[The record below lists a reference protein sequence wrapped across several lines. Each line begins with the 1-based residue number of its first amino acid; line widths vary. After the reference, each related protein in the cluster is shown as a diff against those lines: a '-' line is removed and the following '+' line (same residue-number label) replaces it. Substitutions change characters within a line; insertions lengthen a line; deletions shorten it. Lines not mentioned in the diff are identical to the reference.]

1 MSYRN
6 PKAAP
11 INDDSAIY
19 EGIQKLSSDVVTFAN
34 NERDRKAALIAQGLA
49 ASQAVDDNVNKM
61 GLNIKEGGKSNFQTQ
76 VFEKSKDIKNQ
87 INAQFGLMSKTFSS
101 PEVRAKAKAE
111 IARLQKYPEQL
122 VGEMATG
129 KYIVDQ
135 LSESMQIKA
144 GTTGSVSF
152 SNDINLMG
160 VGMDLQQGGKNT
172 TIEDE
177 NGGRVL
183 VTTNDKGETFRLNIS
198 AITQSLASNPDQS
211 LFKTVQ
217 DDTAEIDMYSTALGF
232 GKDVTKETLIKSGYL
247 TAGKKIMIAG
257 VETIPYSVNMPVLEK
272 AAKDLSLDLLENNSN
287 YNYTNSIW
295 QDRLGNKTTLKEAK
309 EQFGNDKIQDD
320 IQDHYIKEALKK
332 AQLNLGFTLKQ
343 APPPK
348 PEKVTKATKAEIE
361 QKKYNEL
368 VVRFKGDAKKGGFFD
383 KFTEAANKHLHG
395 DYTKKKKDE
404 DLREL
409 LSERGLSILPIYDT
423 KNELIEDVQMIKDKN
438 TGKSIEIS
446 ADRISKKELMDA
458 VLVMQGVELPDIQDI
473 TRDPLAPIKI

>member
-34 NERDRKAALIAQGLA
+34 NERDRKSALIAQGLA

-87 INAQFGLMSKTFSS
+87 INAQFAIMSKTFSS
-101 PEVRAKAKAE
+101 PEDRAKAKAE

-183 VTTNDKGETFRLNIS
+183 VTKNKDGETFRLNIS

-232 GKDVTKETLIKSGYL
+232 GKDVTKETLIANEHLIPTG
-247 TAGKKIMIAG
+247 TEMIAG
-257 VETIPYSVNMPVLEK
+257 VKTATYGVNMDALER

-309 EQFGNDKIQDD
+309 EQFGNNKIQDD

-343 APPPK
+343 AAPPK
-348 PEKVTKATKAEIE
+348 PEKATKATKAEIE
-361 QKKYNEL
+361 QKEYGVKVKDFAE
-368 VVRFKGDAKKGGFFD
+368 DAKKGGFFD
-383 KFTEAANKHLHG
+383 KITEQVNKRAG
-395 DYTKKKKDE
+395 NYGNYTQDEKDKE
-404 DLREL
+404 LREL
-409 LSERGLSILPIYDT
+409 LSSRGLSVLPIYGND
-423 KNELIEDVQMIKDKN
+423 
-438 TGKSIEIS
+438 GKVIPGVLSLSDGVTNKKTEIS
-446 ADRISKKELMDA
+446 SKNISRKEIMDA
-458 VLVMQGVELPDIQDI
+458 ILVMQGVKPADIKTI
-473 TRDPLAPIKI
+473 TSDLNPN

>member
-34 NERDRKAALIAQGLA
+34 NERDRKAALITEGLA

-61 GLNIKEGGKSNFQTQ
+61 GLNLKEGSSNFQTQ
-76 VFEKSKDIKNQ
+76 VFEKSKGIKNA
-87 INAQFGLMSKTFSS
+87 ISGQFAILNQTFSS
-101 PEVRAKAKAE
+101 PEDRAKAKAE

-135 LSESMQIKA
+135 LSESMQVKA

-160 VGMDLQQGGKNT
+160 VGMDLKNGGKNT

-232 GKDVTKETLIKSGYL
+232 GKDVTKETLIANKHLIKTG
-247 TAGKKIMIAG
+247 TEMIAG
-257 VETIPYSVNMPVLEK
+257 VETATYGVNMDALEN
-272 AAKDLSLDLLENNSN
+272 AAKDLGKDLLDNNAN
-287 YNYTNSIW
+287 YGYASSIW
-295 QDRLGNKTTLKEAK
+295 QDRLGKSTTLKEAIKATSK
-309 EQFGNDKIQDD
+309 EEVLGK

-343 APPPK
+343 AK
-348 PEKVTKATKAEIE
+348 LKDESQTYFASSNALDQLVKGKIDGGLDLVEFNGMKFVRKGAS
-361 QKKYNEL
+361 KKDFMISKQT
-368 VVRFKGDAKKGGFFD
+368 VV
-383 KFTEAANKHLHG
+383 LG
-395 DYTKKKKDE
+395 DYITEIKNGQEVIKTDKHGTKIREMPSLTD
-404 DLREL
+404 DLKTQIKMYL
-409 LSERGLSILPIYDT
+409 YNAKT
-423 KNELIEDVQMIKDKN
+423 KQYTLNEK
-438 TGKSIEIS
+438 
-446 ADRISKKELMDA
+446 AWRA
-458 VLVMQGVELPDIQDI
+458 
-473 TRDPLAPIKI
+473 LAGDSVIRKVPK

>member
-34 NERDRKAALIAQGLA
+34 NERARKAALITEGLD

-61 GLNIKEGGKSNFQTQ
+61 GLNLKEGSSNFQTQ
-76 VFEKSKDIKNQ
+76 VFEKSKGIKNA
-87 INAQFGLMSKTFSS
+87 ISGQFAILNQTFSS
-101 PEVRAKAKAE
+101 PEDRAKAKAE

-135 LSESMQIKA
+135 LSESMQLKA

-160 VGMDLQQGGKNT
+160 VGMDLQQGGENT
-172 TIEDE
+172 KIEDVD
-177 NGGRVL
+177 GGRVL

-198 AITQSLASNPDQS
+198 NITQSLAANPDQS

-232 GKDVTKETLIKSGYL
+232 GKDVTKETLIANNHLIL
-247 TAGKKIMIAG
+247 TGTEMIAG
-257 VETIPYSVNMPVLEK
+257 VETATYGVNMDALEN
-272 AAKDLSLDLLENNSN
+272 AAKDLGKDLLDNNAN
-287 YNYTNSIW
+287 YGYASSIW
-295 QDRLGNKTTLKEAK
+295 QDRLGKSTTLKEAIKATSK
-309 EQFGNDKIQDD
+309 EEVLGK

-343 APPPK
+343 AK
-348 PEKVTKATKAEIE
+348 LKDESQTYFASSNALDQLVKGKIDGGLDLVEFNGMKFVRKGAS
-361 QKKYNEL
+361 KKDFMISKQT
-368 VVRFKGDAKKGGFFD
+368 VV
-383 KFTEAANKHLHG
+383 LG
-395 DYTKKKKDE
+395 DYITEIKNGQEVIKTDKHGTKVREMPSLTD
-404 DLREL
+404 DLKTQIKMYL
-409 LSERGLSILPIYDT
+409 YNAKT
-423 KNELIEDVQMIKDKN
+423 KQYTLNEK
-438 TGKSIEIS
+438 
-446 ADRISKKELMDA
+446 AWRA
-458 VLVMQGVELPDIQDI
+458 
-473 TRDPLAPIKI
+473 LAGDSVIRKVPK

>member
-6 PKAAP
+6 PKAEP
-11 INDDSAIY
+11 INTGAAVY
-19 EGIQKLSSDVVTFAN
+19 ESINKLAGDVLTFDTT
-34 NERDRKAALIAQGLA
+34 ERGRKAALITEGIA

-61 GLNIKEGGKSNFQTQ
+61 GLNIKEGSSNFQNQ
-76 VFEKSKDIKNQ
+76 VFEKSKGIKNK
-87 INAQFGLMSKTFSS
+87 ISGQFAILNQTFSS
-101 PEVRAKAKAE
+101 PEERARAKAE

-135 LSESMQIKA
+135 LSESMQVKA

-232 GKDVTKETLIKSGYL
+232 GKDVTKETLIANEHLIPTG
-247 TAGKKIMIAG
+247 TEMIAG
-257 VETIPYSVNMPVLEK
+257 VKTATYGVNMDALER

-309 EQFGNDKIQDD
+309 EQFGNNKIQDD

-343 APPPK
+343 AAPPT
-348 PEKVTKATKAEIE
+348 PEKATKATKAEIE

-368 VVRFKGDAKKGGFFD
+368 VGRLKGDAKKGGFFD

-409 LSERGLSILPIYDT
+409 LSERGLSILPIYNT

-458 VLVMQGVELPDIQDI
+458 VLVMQGIELPDIQDI
-473 TRDPLAPIKI
+473 TRDPLAPIK

>member
-87 INAQFGLMSKTFSS
+87 INAQFAIMSKTFSS
-101 PEVRAKAKAE
+101 PEDRAKAKAE

-135 LSESMQIKA
+135 LSESMQVKA

-232 GKDVTKETLIKSGYL
+232 GKDVTKETLVANKHLIETG
-247 TAGKKIMIAG
+247 TEMIAG
-257 VETIPYSVNMPVLEK
+257 VETATYGVNMDALER

-309 EQFGNDKIQDD
+309 EQFGNNKIQDD

-343 APPPK
+343 AAPPP
-348 PEKVTKATKAEIE
+348 PEKATKLTKAEIE
-361 QKKYNEL
+361 QKEYGVKVKDFTE
-368 VVRFKGDAKKGGFFD
+368 DAKKGGFFD
-383 KFTEAANKHLHG
+383 KITEQVNKPAG
-395 DYTKKKKDE
+395 DYGTYTQVEKDKE
-404 DLREL
+404 LREL
-409 LSERGLSILPIYDT
+409 LSSRGLSVLPIYGNDGNVIPGVLSLSDGVT
-423 KNELIEDVQMIKDKN
+423 KKKTEISSKN
-438 TGKSIEIS
+438 TSRKEI
-446 ADRISKKELMDA
+446 MDA
-458 VLVMQGVELPDIQDI
+458 ILVMQGIKPADIKTI
-473 TRDPLAPIKI
+473 TSDLNPN

>member
-87 INAQFGLMSKTFSS
+87 INGQFAIMSKTFSS
-101 PEVRAKAKAE
+101 PEDRAKAKAE

-135 LSESMQIKA
+135 LSESMQVKA

-232 GKDVTKETLIKSGYL
+232 GKDVTKETLIANEHLIPTG
-247 TAGKKIMIAG
+247 TEMIAG
-257 VETIPYSVNMPVLEK
+257 VKTATYGVNMDALER

-309 EQFGNDKIQDD
+309 EQFGNNKIQDD

-343 APPPK
+343 AAPPT
-348 PEKVTKATKAEIE
+348 PEKATKATKAEIE

-368 VVRFKGDAKKGGFFD
+368 VGRLKGDAKKGGFFD

-409 LSERGLSILPIYDT
+409 LSERGLSILPIYNT

-458 VLVMQGVELPDIQDI
+458 VLVMQGIELPDIQDI
-473 TRDPLAPIKI
+473 TRDPLAPIK

>member
-34 NERDRKAALIAQGLA
+34 NERARKAALITEGLD

-61 GLNIKEGGKSNFQTQ
+61 GLNLKEGSSNFQTQ
-76 VFEKSKDIKNQ
+76 VFEKSKGIKNA
-87 INAQFGLMSKTFSS
+87 ISGQFAILNQTFSS
-101 PEVRAKAKAE
+101 PEDRAKAKAE

-135 LSESMQIKA
+135 LSESMQLKA

-160 VGMDLQQGGKNT
+160 VGMDLQQGGENT
-172 TIEDE
+172 KIEDVD
-177 NGGRVL
+177 GGRVL

-198 AITQSLASNPDQS
+198 NITQSLAANPDQS

-247 TAGKKIMIAG
+247 TAGEKIMIAG

-309 EQFGNDKIQDD
+309 EQFGNNKIQDD

-343 APPPK
+343 AAPPK
-348 PEKVTKATKAEIE
+348 PEKATKATKAEIE
-361 QKKYNEL
+361 QKEYDVKVKDFAE
-368 VVRFKGDAKKGGFFD
+368 DAKKGGFFD
-383 KFTEAANKHLHG
+383 KITEQVNKRAG
-395 DYTKKKKDE
+395 NYGNYTQDEKDKE
-404 DLREL
+404 LREL
-409 LSERGLSILPIYDT
+409 LSSRGLAILPIYGNDGNIIPGVLSLSDGDSNKKT
-423 KNELIEDVQMIKDKN
+423 
-438 TGKSIEIS
+438 EIS
-446 ADRISKKELMDA
+446 SKNISKKEIMDA
-458 VLVMQGVELPDIQDI
+458 ILVMQGIKRADIKTITELNPN
-473 TRDPLAPIKI
+473 

>member
-87 INAQFGLMSKTFSS
+87 INSQFAIMSKTFSS
-101 PEVRAKAKAE
+101 PEDRAKAKAE

-135 LSESMQIKA
+135 LSESMQVKA

-232 GKDVTKETLIKSGYL
+232 GKDVTKETLIANKHLIETG
-247 TAGKKIMIAG
+247 TEMIAG
-257 VETIPYSVNMPVLEK
+257 VETATYGVNMSALEN

-295 QDRLGNKTTLKEAK
+295 QDRLGNKTTLSEAR
-309 EQFGNDKIQDD
+309 EQFGNNKIQDD

-343 APPPK
+343 AQPK
-348 PEKVTKATKAEIE
+348 TKGETYFASSNALNQLAKRKAGGGVNEVTFNGMKFSVIE
-361 QKKYNEL
+361 
-368 VVRFKGDAKKGGFFD
+368 
-383 KFTEAANKHLHG
+383 
-395 DYTKKKKDE
+395 
-404 DLREL
+404 
-409 LSERGLSILPIYDT
+409 
-423 KNELIEDVQMIKDKN
+423 
-438 TGKSIEIS
+438 GKSKE
-446 ADRISKKELMDA
+446 DTVISKKIT
-458 VLVMQGVELPDIQDI
+458 VQGDYITEKINGQEVIKTDINGTKMREPSTI
-473 TRDPLAPIKI
+473 ENDPNAQIKMYLYNAKTKQYTLNEKAWRALAGDSVIRKVPN

>member
-87 INAQFGLMSKTFSS
+87 INGQFAIMSKTFSS
-101 PEVRAKAKAE
+101 PEDRAKAKAE

-160 VGMDLQQGGKNT
+160 VGMDLKNGGKNT

-183 VTTNDKGETFRLNIS
+183 VTTNEEGETFRLNIS

-232 GKDVTKETLIKSGYL
+232 GKDVTKETLIANNHLIETG
-247 TAGKKIMIAG
+247 TEMIAG
-257 VETIPYSVNMPVLEK
+257 VKTVTYGVNMGALEK

-295 QDRLGNKTTLKEAK
+295 QDRLGNKTTLSEARD
-309 EQFGNDKIQDD
+309 EFGNDKIQDD

-368 VVRFKGDAKKGGFFD
+368 VGRFKGDAKKGGFFD

-458 VLVMQGVELPDIQDI
+458 VLVMQGIELPDIQDI
-473 TRDPLAPIKI
+473 TRDPLAPIK

>member
-34 NERDRKAALIAQGLA
+34 NERARKAALITEGLD

-61 GLNIKEGGKSNFQTQ
+61 GLNLKEGSSNFQTQ
-76 VFEKSKDIKNQ
+76 VFEKSKGIKNA
-87 INAQFGLMSKTFSS
+87 ISGQFAILNQTFSS
-101 PEVRAKAKAE
+101 PEDRAKAKAE

-135 LSESMQIKA
+135 LSESMQLKA

-160 VGMDLQQGGKNT
+160 VGMDLQQGGENT
-172 TIEDE
+172 KIEDVD
-177 NGGRVL
+177 GGRVL

-198 AITQSLASNPDQS
+198 NITQSLAANPDQS

-232 GKDVTKETLIKSGYL
+232 GKDVTKETLIANNHLIL
-247 TAGKKIMIAG
+247 TGTEKIAG
-257 VETIPYSVNMPVLEK
+257 VETATYGVNMDALEN
-272 AAKDLSLDLLENNSN
+272 AAKDLGKDLLDNNAN
-287 YNYTNSIW
+287 YGYASSIW
-295 QDRLGNKTTLKEAK
+295 QDRLGKSTTLKEAIKATSK
-309 EQFGNDKIQDD
+309 EEVLGK

-343 APPPK
+343 AK
-348 PEKVTKATKAEIE
+348 LKDESQTYFASSNALDQLVKGKIDGGLDLVEFNGMKFVRKGAS
-361 QKKYNEL
+361 KKDFMISKQT
-368 VVRFKGDAKKGGFFD
+368 VV
-383 KFTEAANKHLHG
+383 LG
-395 DYTKKKKDE
+395 DYITEIKNGQEVIKTDKHGTKVREMPSLTD
-404 DLREL
+404 DLKTQIKMYL
-409 LSERGLSILPIYDT
+409 YNAKT
-423 KNELIEDVQMIKDKN
+423 KQYTLNEK
-438 TGKSIEIS
+438 
-446 ADRISKKELMDA
+446 AWRA
-458 VLVMQGVELPDIQDI
+458 
-473 TRDPLAPIKI
+473 LAGDSVIRKVPK

>member
-61 GLNIKEGGKSNFQTQ
+61 GLNLKEGGKSNFQTQ

-183 VTTNDKGETFRLNIS
+183 VTKNKDGETFRLNIS

-247 TAGKKIMIAG
+247 TAGEKIMIAG
-257 VETIPYSVNMPVLEK
+257 VETIPYSVNMPALEN

-309 EQFGNDKIQDD
+309 EQFGNNKIQDD

-343 APPPK
+343 AAPPK
-348 PEKVTKATKAEIE
+348 PEKATKATKAEIE
-361 QKKYNEL
+361 QKEYDVKVKDFAE
-368 VVRFKGDAKKGGFFD
+368 DAKKGGFFD
-383 KFTEAANKHLHG
+383 KITEQVNKRAG
-395 DYTKKKKDE
+395 NYGNYTQDEKDKE
-404 DLREL
+404 LREL
-409 LSERGLSILPIYDT
+409 LSSRGLAVLPIYGND
-423 KNELIEDVQMIKDKN
+423 
-438 TGKSIEIS
+438 GKIIPGVLSLSDGDSNKKTEIS
-446 ADRISKKELMDA
+446 SKNISRKEIMDA
-458 VLVMQGVELPDIQDI
+458 ILVMQGIKRADIKTITELNPN
-473 TRDPLAPIKI
+473 

>member
-6 PKAAP
+6 PKAEP
-11 INDDSAIY
+11 INTGAAVY
-19 EGIQKLSSDVVTFAN
+19 ESINKLASDVLTFATT
-34 NERDRKAALIAQGLA
+34 ERGRKAALIAEGIA
-49 ASQAVDDNVNKM
+49 VSQAVDDNVNKM
-61 GLNIKEGGKSNFQTQ
+61 GLNIKEGSSNFQNQ
-76 VFEKSKDIKNQ
+76 VLEKSKGIKNK
-87 INAQFGLMSKTFSS
+87 ISGQFAILNQTFSS
-101 PEVRAKAKAE
+101 PEDRAKAKAE

-122 VGEMATG
+122 VGEMAAG

-135 LSESMQIKA
+135 LSESMQVKA

-232 GKDVTKETLIKSGYL
+232 GKDVTKETLIANEHLIETG
-247 TAGKKIMIAG
+247 TEMIAG
-257 VETIPYSVNMPVLEK
+257 VKTATYGVNMDALER

-309 EQFGNDKIQDD
+309 EQFGNNKIQDD

-343 APPPK
+343 AAPPT
-348 PEKVTKATKAEIE
+348 PEKATKATKAEIE

-368 VVRFKGDAKKGGFFD
+368 VGRLKGDAKKGGFFD

-409 LSERGLSILPIYDT
+409 LSERGLSILPIYNT

-458 VLVMQGVELPDIQDI
+458 VLVMQGIELPDIQDI
-473 TRDPLAPIKI
+473 TRDPLAPIK

>member
-34 NERDRKAALIAQGLA
+34 NERDRKAALITEGLA

-87 INAQFGLMSKTFSS
+87 INAQFAIMNKTFSS
-101 PEVRAKAKAE
+101 PEDRAKAKAE

-135 LSESMQIKA
+135 LSESMQLKA

-160 VGMDLQQGGKNT
+160 VGMDLKNGGENT
-172 TIEDE
+172 KIEDGD
-177 NGGRVL
+177 GGRVL
-183 VTTNDKGETFRLNIS
+183 VTTNAKGETFRLNIS
-198 AITQSLASNPDQS
+198 NITQSLASNPDQS

-217 DDTAEIDMYSTALGF
+217 DDTADIDMYSTALGF
-232 GKDVTKETLIKSGYL
+232 GKDVTKETLIANKHLIETG
-247 TAGKKIMIAG
+247 TEMIAG
-257 VETIPYSVNMPVLEK
+257 VETVTYGVNMPALEN
-272 AAKDLSLDLLENNSN
+272 AAKDLSNDLFENNSN
-287 YNYTNSIW
+287 YGYASSIW
-295 QDRLGNKTTLKEAK
+295 QDRLGKSTTLKEAIEK
-309 EQFGNDKIQDD
+309 EGREKVQGD
-320 IQDHYIKEALKK
+320 IQDYYISKALDK

-343 APPPK
+343 AKPK
-348 PEKVTKATKAEIE
+348 EESKTYFASSNALAQLAKGKTDGGL
-361 QKKYNEL
+361 ND
-368 VVRFKGDAKKGGFFD
+368 VVFNGMNFNRTG
-383 KFTEAANKHLHG
+383 TS
-395 DYTKKKKDE
+395 KKDY
-404 DLREL
+404 
-409 LSERGLSILPIYDT
+409 I
-423 KNELIEDVQMIKDKN
+423 
-438 TGKSIEIS
+438 
-446 ADRISKKELMDA
+446 ISKKTT
-458 VLVMQGVELPDIQDI
+458 VLGDYITEKKDGKEVIKTDKNGVKMREPTTISN
-473 TRDPLAPIKI
+473 DPNAQIKMYLYNAKTKQYTLNEKAWRALAGDSVIRKVPN

>member
-87 INAQFGLMSKTFSS
+87 INGQFAIMSKTFSS
-101 PEVRAKAKAE
+101 PEDRAKAKAE

-160 VGMDLQQGGKNT
+160 VGMDLKNGGKNT

-183 VTTNDKGETFRLNIS
+183 VTTNEEGETFRLNIS

-232 GKDVTKETLIKSGYL
+232 GKDVTKETLIANSHLIL
-247 TAGKKIMIAG
+247 TGTEMIAG
-257 VETIPYSVNMPVLEK
+257 VETATYGVNMDALEN
-272 AAKDLSLDLLENNSN
+272 AAKDLGKDLLDNNAN
-287 YNYTNSIW
+287 YGYASSIW
-295 QDRLGNKTTLKEAK
+295 QDRLGKSTTLKEAIKATSK
-309 EQFGNDKIQDD
+309 EEVLGK

-343 APPPK
+343 AK
-348 PEKVTKATKAEIE
+348 LKDESQTYFASSNALDQLVKGKIDGGLDLVEFNGMKFVRKGAS
-361 QKKYNEL
+361 KKDFMISKQT
-368 VVRFKGDAKKGGFFD
+368 VV
-383 KFTEAANKHLHG
+383 LG
-395 DYTKKKKDE
+395 DYITEIKNGQEVIKTDKHGTKIREMPSLTD
-404 DLREL
+404 DLKTQIKMYL
-409 LSERGLSILPIYDT
+409 YNPKT
-423 KNELIEDVQMIKDKN
+423 KQYTLNEK
-438 TGKSIEIS
+438 
-446 ADRISKKELMDA
+446 AWRA
-458 VLVMQGVELPDIQDI
+458 
-473 TRDPLAPIKI
+473 LAGDSVIRKVPK

>member
-87 INAQFGLMSKTFSS
+87 INGQFAIMSKTFSS
-101 PEVRAKAKAE
+101 PEDRAKAKAE

-160 VGMDLQQGGKNT
+160 VGMDLKNGGKNT

-183 VTTNDKGETFRLNIS
+183 VTTNEEGETFRLNIS

-232 GKDVTKETLIKSGYL
+232 GKDVTKETLIANNHLIETG
-247 TAGKKIMIAG
+247 TEMIAG
-257 VETIPYSVNMPVLEK
+257 VKTVTYGVNMGALEK

-295 QDRLGNKTTLKEAK
+295 QDRLGNKTTLSEARD
-309 EQFGNDKIQDD
+309 EFGNDKIQDD

-368 VVRFKGDAKKGGFFD
+368 VGRFKGDAKKGGFFD

-458 VLVMQGVELPDIQDI
+458 VLVMQGIELPDIQDI
-473 TRDPLAPIKI
+473 TRDPLAPIQ